1 MGIIGAI
8 LPRKDIRRPL
18 LLSTSLSATKRLAG
32 GVAMDT
38 SRFTKP
44 GDGLPLLD
52 LTATFAFKTSSS
64 VSFEV
69 GKISAVHPDDEPSF
83 VLSGFKVIGWI
94 DVHHPCDSC
103 IKTQIRI
110 CIPVD
115 YHKLERITAMVK
127 VVCEALSISLDE
139 HCESTVF
146 SSGHVTGI
154 LPKVYFGM
162 G

>member
-1 MGIIGAI
+1 
-8 LPRKDIRRPL
+8 
-18 LLSTSLSATKRLAG
+18 
-32 GVAMDT
+32 MDT

-44 GDGLPLLD
+44 DDGFPLLD
-52 LTATFAFKTSSS
+52 LTAKFAFKTNSS

-69 GKISAVHPDDEPSF
+69 GLMADIHPDSEPD
-83 VLSGFKVIGWI
+83 VVICGFKVIGWI

-103 IKTQIRI
+103 IKAQVRI

-115 YHKLERITAMVK
+115 YHKFEHMAAMVK
-127 VVCEALSISLDE
+127 AICEALSIPPDE

-146 SSGHVTGI
+146 NGDHVTGI
-154 LPKVYFGM
+154 IPKVYFGM